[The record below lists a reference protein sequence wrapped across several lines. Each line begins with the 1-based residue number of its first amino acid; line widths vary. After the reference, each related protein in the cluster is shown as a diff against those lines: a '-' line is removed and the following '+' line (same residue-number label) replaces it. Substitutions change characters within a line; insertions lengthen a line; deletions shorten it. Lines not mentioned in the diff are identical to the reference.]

1 MPAGY
6 NQAML
11 TVGMHCK
18 IAFSI
23 CRAVRLANPKSI
35 TISDDNPVCK
45 GTVTLNGN
53 ELFSNFGL
61 GEMTTLA
68 FTYNPGDVLRLAEEQ
83 TCILH
88 VYKLEVSRHDVAG
101 I

>member
-18 IAFSI
+18 CSRSLCVFFRSLKEA
-23 CRAVRLANPKSI
+23 AAP
-35 TISDDNPVCK
+35 DDNPVCK

>member
-11 TVGMHCK
+11 TVGMHY
-18 IAFSI
+18 
-23 CRAVRLANPKSI
+23 
-35 TISDDNPVCK
+35 DNPVCK